1 MLQLKN
7 ISKLLNNETL
17 DKEYLFKD
25 LNLNINFGDR
35 LLISGENGVGKTTL
49 LRIIGCVEKNFEGQY
64 FINNNE
70 LRFIDNRN
78 LSTIRNEI
86 FGFVFQD
93 YKLIEDETVK
103 YNISIPLIYS
113 KKFTKKEKLYRLD
126 IVAKDL
132 EIKGILNKKVSILS
146 GGEKQ
151 KVAIC
156 RAIVNEPKVLILD
169 EPTASLHPK
178 LKTKFYKYLFDNIEE
193 TTTVIMVSH
202 DLGYF
207 DGSKFDRYELTD
219 GKLVKEFTG

>member
-219 GKLVKEFTG
+219 GKLVKEFTD

>member
-25 LNLNINFGDR
+25 LNLNINSGDR

-113 KKFTKKEKLYRLD
+113 KKFTKKEKLDRLD
-126 IVAKDL
+126 IVAKGL

-219 GKLVKEFTG
+219 GKLVKEFTD